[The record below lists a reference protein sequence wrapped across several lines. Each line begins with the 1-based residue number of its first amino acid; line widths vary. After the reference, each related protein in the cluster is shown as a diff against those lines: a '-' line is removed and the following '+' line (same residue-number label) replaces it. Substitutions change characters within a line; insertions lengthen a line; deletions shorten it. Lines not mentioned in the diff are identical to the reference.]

1 MNDPNTN
8 IPQEWEEL
16 LAGYVLGDLSSEEAR
31 TIQELLTEH
40 PELLAEIE
48 HFQDILAL
56 LPLALPAVP
65 VPQTLRS
72 QILASDMGTS
82 EIPVKPERRSS
93 APSSLR
99 WWSLGGIALVIG
111 LGWLWDSYSLRQQ
124 IASLEQ
130 NLDQLQNIAQEP
142 SPRGD
147 RTLML
152 EGMGP
157 TSNATGMVAF
167 APQYRMAVVSIDNLP
182 PLPPGQVYRLWAAID
197 DEKVECAE
205 IFPDASGRVYVKLP
219 LDNNLMNSTALVI
232 TIEPEARFPEP
243 QGEMVMQGFI

>member
-1 MNDPNTN
+1 MSDAN

-31 TIQELLTEH
+31 TVQELLTDY
-40 PELLAEIE
+40 PELLAEIQ

-56 LPLALPAVP
+56 LPLALPEVP

-72 QILASDMGTS
+72 QILASEMGAS
-82 EIPVKPERRSS
+82 EMAAQKTRRL
-93 APSSLR
+93 PSPSPLR
-99 WWSLGGIALVIG
+99 WWGLGGMALLIG

-124 IASLEQ
+124 IASMEQSLEK
-130 NLDQLQNIAQEP
+130 LEHIAQETP
-142 SPRGD
+142 APRGD

-182 PLPPGQVYRLWAAID
+182 PLPSGQVYRLWAAIG
-197 DEKVECAE
+197 DEKVECSE
-205 IFPDASGRVYVKLP
+205 IVPDASGRVYLKLP
-219 LDNNLMNSTALVI
+219 LDSNLMNSTALVI
-232 TIEPEARFPEP
+232 TIEPETPFPQP